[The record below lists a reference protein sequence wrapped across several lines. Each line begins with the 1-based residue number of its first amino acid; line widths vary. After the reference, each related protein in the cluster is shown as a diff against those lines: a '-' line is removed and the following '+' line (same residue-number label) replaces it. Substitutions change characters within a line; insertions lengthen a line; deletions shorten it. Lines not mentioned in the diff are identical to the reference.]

1 MFLAKTINMSPA
13 PIALF
18 VYNRLDHTRR
28 TIEALARNELAN
40 ESSLVVFSDGPK
52 SPEDS
57 LKVDEVREYIR
68 SASGFQTV
76 NLVCRPINRGLA
88 DSIISGVTE
97 ILSAHEKIIVLE
109 DDLITSPFFLRYM
122 NEALD
127 LYEQAAEVISIHGY
141 VYPIQERL
149 PETFFI
155 KGADCWG
162 WATWRRGW
170 KLFDPDGAS
179 LLTQLEKRRLT
190 RQFDF
195 NRTYEFTAMLRDQI
209 AGNNNSWAIRWYA
222 SAFLQN
228 RLTLY
233 PGRSLVANIG
243 NDSSGTHCATTEQF
257 DVALSEAPIKVDKL
271 ESQEDATSRAAFEH
285 YFRKSKPAFP
295 TRAGTKGLMALTSY
309 FRKKRL
315 T

>member
-1 MFLAKTINMSPA
+1 MAQGPVQWPGSVQSGVLANVFLAKTINMSPA

-155 KGADCWG
+155 NGADCWG

-179 LLTQLEKRRLT
+179 LL
-190 RQFDF
+190 
-195 NRTYEFTAMLRDQI
+195 
-209 AGNNNSWAIRWYA
+209 
-222 SAFLQN
+222 
-228 RLTLY
+228 
-233 PGRSLVANIG
+233 
-243 NDSSGTHCATTEQF
+243 
-257 DVALSEAPIKVDKL
+257 
-271 ESQEDATSRAAFEH
+271 
-285 YFRKSKPAFP
+285 
-295 TRAGTKGLMALTSY
+295 
-309 FRKKRL
+309 
-315 T
+315 